1 MPKPSV
7 PSVLANGNRRGFVES
22 LRLHVFRDCVAFSFT
37 CNDGGS
43 SDPVRTETV
52 YVPAALAWTL
62 ANVLRQFTGNPAES
76 FPSQRIDACGRVS
89 MGDA

>member
-1 MPKPSV
+1 MPKFPVSKL
-7 PSVLANGNRRGFVES
+7 SEGKRRGFVES
-22 LRLHVFRDCVAFSFT
+22 VRLHAFRDTLAFSFT

-76 FPSQRIDACGRVS
+76 FRTVRIDEHGATSDGN
-89 MGDA
+89 G